1 MAGAYW
7 RLTHV
12 DGQAEVSDAPHRP
25 ASAELELYRAVMH
38 RRLAALRHTA
48 PALSIPSG
56 TGPDSLTPD
65 VDLESAPA
73 PEDVMIRE
81 AGTSPG
87 HILLVEDE
95 QALARAYS
103 RTLKL
108 HGLEPTWV
116 TDATSALGELRVR
129 NYDVVV
135 SDIMLPDHSGLDLLR
150 HVRNRDPDLPMVLV
164 TGMPNL
170 DSAIDAVALGAFRY
184 LVKPISNDR
193 LIGCIAQAQR
203 TRQVARLRE
212 EALTKNQ
219 LLSPGGDAELSRA
232 FERALE
238 PLWIAY
244 QPVIRWPERA
254 IYGYQALVRSDEPS
268 LALPSALLSAAERL
282 GRGQELGRAVRRSVA
297 KTARG
302 LPSGTRVLVNSGAS
316 DLLDPDLYSAAS
328 PLGAVAT
335 RVALDLAGNTALLQI
350 PELDR
355 RVAELKALGYR
366 IAISVR
372 GTRYL
377 DPSRFSALS
386 PDILKIDLT
395 RHESTSE
402 PATHRHGIEV
412 AAEWCADRGCDMIV
426 EGVER
431 EEERNRLLTFGCK
444 LFQDC
449 LFTNPGRKM
458 SRG

>member
-1 MAGAYW
+1 
-7 RLTHV
+7 
-12 DGQAEVSDAPHRP
+12 VSNAPHRP
-25 ASAELELYRAVMH
+25 DGTELELYRAVMH
-38 RRLAALRHTA
+38 RRLAGLRHTA
-48 PALSIPSG
+48 PALSVPTG

-65 VDLESAPA
+65 TDLDASEP
-73 PEDVMIRE
+73 PRDPLVWE
-81 AGTSPG
+81 AGTVPG
-87 HILLVEDE
+87 NILLVEDE

-116 TDATSALGELRVR
+116 SDATSALGELRLR
-129 NYDVVV
+129 NYDVIV

-150 HVRNRDPDLPMVLV
+150 HVRNCDPDLPMVLV

-212 EALTKNQ
+212 EALTKTHAF
-219 LLSPGGDAELSRA
+219 GAAGDAELSRA

-244 QPVIRWPERA
+244 QPIIRWPGRA

-282 GRGQELGRAVRRSVA
+282 GRSQELSRAVRRSVA

-302 LPSGTRVLVNSGAS
+302 LPSGTRVLVNSSAN
-316 DLLDPDLYSAAS
+316 DLLDPDLYSATT
-328 PLGAVAT
+328 PLGAVAG
-335 RVALDLAGNTALLQI
+335 RVTLDLPGSAAAMHLN
-350 PELDR
+350 ELGDR
-355 RVAELKALGYR
+355 VRQLKGLGYR
-366 IAISVR
+366 IAVSVSSSAIWDLS
-372 GTRYL
+372 RYEVL
-377 DPSRFSALS
+377 E
-386 PDILKIDLT
+386 PDIVKVDVS
-395 RHESTSE
+395 RSDGVNQ
-402 PATHRHGIEV
+402 PATQRQALEH
-412 AAEWCADRGCDMIV
+412 AAQWCDERSRDLVI

-431 EEERNRLLTFGCK
+431 DEERNRLHAIGCS

-449 LFTNPGRKM
+449 LFTHPGRKL
-458 SRG
+458 SRS

>member
-1 MAGAYW
+1 M
-7 RLTHV
+7 
-12 DGQAEVSDAPHRP
+12 SDAPHRP
-25 ASAELELYRAVMH
+25 VSTELELYRAVMH
-38 RRLAALRHTA
+38 RRLAGLRHTA
-48 PALSIPSG
+48 PGLSVPSG
-56 TGPDSLTPD
+56 GGPDSLTPD
-65 VDLESAPA
+65 VELSPPPDI
-73 PEDVMIRE
+73 MMRE
-81 AGTSPG
+81 PGAMPG

-95 QALARAYS
+95 QALARAYT

-108 HGLEPTWV
+108 HGLQATWV
-116 TDATSALGELRVR
+116 GDATSALGELRTHD
-129 NYDVVV
+129 YDVIV

-150 HVRNRDPDLPMVLV
+150 HVRNSDPDLPMVLV

-193 LIGCIAQAQR
+193 LIGCITQAQR

-212 EALTKNQ
+212 EALTKTHG
-219 LLSPGGDAELSRA
+219 LGPSGDAELSRA

-244 QPVIRWPERA
+244 QPVTYWPDRS

-282 GRGQELGRAVRRSVA
+282 GRGQELSRAVRRSVA

-302 LPSGTRVLVNSGAS
+302 LPSGTRVLVNSGAG

-328 PLGAVAT
+328 ALGTVAG
-335 RVALDLAGNTALLQI
+335 RVALDIVDNGALSHI
-350 PELDR
+350 PELES
-355 RVAELKALGYR
+355 RVRELKGLGYR
-366 IAISVR
+366 IAVSIHGSS
-372 GTRYL
+372 YI
-377 DPSRFSALS
+377 DFSRFDTLS
-386 PDILKIDLT
+386 PDIVKINAARQEGL
-395 RHESTSE
+395 SE
-402 PATHRHGIEV
+402 PATQRHGMER
-412 AAEWCADRGCDMIV
+412 AAEWCAEHGRDLIV

-431 EEERNRLLTFGCK
+431 DEERNRLLALGCK

-449 LFTNPGRKM
+449 LFTHPGRKL
-458 SRG
+458 SRA

>member
-1 MAGAYW
+1 
-7 RLTHV
+7 
-12 DGQAEVSDAPHRP
+12 
-25 ASAELELYRAVMH
+25 MH
-38 RRLAALRHTA
+38 RRLAGLRHAA
-48 PALSIPSG
+48 PGLSIPSG
-56 TGPDSLTPD
+56 FGPDSLTPD
-65 VDLESAPA
+65 VDVSNP
-73 PEDVMIRE
+73 PHDVMIRE
-81 AGTSPG
+81 AAVGPG

-95 QALARAYS
+95 HALARAYT

-108 HGLEPTWV
+108 HGLESTWV
-116 TDATSALGELRVR
+116 CDATSALGELKLH

-150 HVRNRDPDLPMVLV
+150 HVRNSDPDLPMVLV

-184 LVKPISNDR
+184 LVKPVSNDR

-212 EALTKNQ
+212 EALTKRHGF
-219 LLSPGGDAELSRA
+219 GGAGEAELARA

-244 QPVIRWPERA
+244 QPVIHWPDRS

-282 GRGQELGRAVRRSVA
+282 GRGQELSRAVRRSVA

-302 LPSGTRVLVNSGAS
+302 LPPGTRVLVNSGS
-316 DLLDPDLYSAAS
+316 GDLLDPDLYSSAS
-328 PLGAVAT
+328 PLGAVAG
-335 RVALDLAGNTALLQI
+335 RVALDIIDNGALSHI
-350 PELDR
+350 PELASR
-355 RVAELKALGYR
+355 MRQLKGLGYR
-366 IAISVR
+366 IAVSVSCS
-372 GTRYL
+372 TYL
-377 DPSRFSALS
+377 DFSRFDAIS
-386 PDILKIDLT
+386 PDIVKLEVSQQDEL
-395 RHESTSE
+395 SQ
-402 PATHRHGIEV
+402 PATQRHGIER
-412 AAEWCADRGCDMIV
+412 AAEWCNQNGRDLIV

-431 EEERNRLLTFGCK
+431 DEERNRLLAIGCT

-449 LFTNPGRKM
+449 LFTNPGRKL

>member
-1 MAGAYW
+1 
-7 RLTHV
+7 L
-12 DGQAEVSDAPHRP
+12 SNAPHRP
-25 ASAELELYRAVMH
+25 DGTELELYRAVMH
-38 RRLAALRHTA
+38 RRLAGLRHTA
-48 PALSIPSG
+48 PLLSIPSG

-65 VDLESAPA
+65 TDLVASEP
-73 PEDVMIRE
+73 PRDPLFWET
-81 AGTSPG
+81 GTVPG
-87 HILLVEDE
+87 NILLVEDE

-116 TDATSALGELRVR
+116 SDATSALGELRLR
-129 NYDVVV
+129 NYDVIV

-150 HVRNRDPDLPMVLV
+150 HVRNCDPDLPMVLV

-170 DSAIDAVALGAFRY
+170 DTAIDAVALGAFRY
-184 LVKPISNDR
+184 LVKPVSNDR

-212 EALTKNQ
+212 EALTKTHAFGA
-219 LLSPGGDAELSRA
+219 SGDGELSRA

-244 QPVIRWPERA
+244 QPIIRWPGRA

-282 GRGQELGRAVRRSVA
+282 GRGQELSRAVRRSVA

-302 LPSGTRVLVNSGAS
+302 LPSGTRVLINSSAS
-316 DLLDPDLYSAAS
+316 DLLDSDLYSES
-328 PLGAVAT
+328 TPLGTVAG
-335 RVALDLAGNTALLQI
+335 RVTLDLPGSAAALN
-350 PELDR
+350 
-355 RVAELKALGYR
+355 VAELGDRVRQLKGLGYR
-366 IAISVR
+366 IAVSASS
-372 GTRYL
+372 TACWDLSRYDTL
-377 DPSRFSALS
+377 DPDIVKVDVSRGDTANQPAMQRQALEHAAQWCEARGR
-386 PDILKIDLT
+386 DLV
-395 RHESTSE
+395 
-402 PATHRHGIEV
+402 I
-412 AAEWCADRGCDMIV
+412 

-431 EEERNRLLTFGCK
+431 DDERSRLHVLGCS

-449 LFTNPGRKM
+449 LFTHPGRKL
-458 SRG
+458 SRS

>member
-1 MAGAYW
+1 VRFGAWLTAGE
-7 RLTHV
+7 LTM
-12 DGQAEVSDAPHRP
+12 SDAPHRP

-38 RRLAALRHTA
+38 RRLAGLRHTA
-48 PALSIPSG
+48 PALSVPAG
-56 TGPDSLTPD
+56 VGPDSLTPD
-65 VDLESAPA
+65 VDLAGP
-73 PEDVMIRE
+73 PGDLMIAE
-81 AGTSPG
+81 PGTAPG

-95 QALARAYS
+95 QALARAYT

-108 HGLEPTWV
+108 HGLEATWV
-116 TDATSALGELRVR
+116 SDATSALGELRQR
-129 NYDVVV
+129 SYDVIV

-150 HVRNRDPDLPMVLV
+150 HVRNSDPDLPMVLV

-212 EALTKNQ
+212 EALNKTHAFGT
-219 LLSPGGDAELSRA
+219 PADAELSRA

-244 QPVIRWPERA
+244 QPVTYWPDRS

-282 GRGQELGRAVRRSVA
+282 GRGQELSRAVRRSVA

-302 LPSGTRVLVNSGAS
+302 LPSGTRVLVNSGVS
-316 DLLDPDLYSAAS
+316 DLLDADLYSASS
-328 PLGAVAT
+328 PLGAVAG
-335 RVALDLAGNTALLQI
+335 RVALDIVDNGALSHI
-350 PELDR
+350 PELESR
-355 RVAELKALGYR
+355 ARELRALGYK
-366 IAISVR
+366 ISLSVS
-372 GTRYL
+372 GSGYI
-377 DPSRFSALS
+377 DFSRLTPLA
-386 PDILKIDLT
+386 PDIIKIDAS
-395 RHESTSE
+395 RQEGMSV
-402 PATHRHGIEV
+402 PATQRHGLER
-412 AAEWCADRGCDMIV
+412 AAEWCTENKRDLIV

-431 EEERNRLLTFGCK
+431 DDERNRLLSIGCK

-449 LFTNPGRKM
+449 LFAHPARKL
-458 SRG
+458 SRA

>member
-1 MAGAYW
+1 M
-7 RLTHV
+7 
-12 DGQAEVSDAPHRP
+12 SDAPHRP

-38 RRLAALRHTA
+38 RRLAGLRHTA
-48 PALSIPSG
+48 PALSVPAG
-56 TGPDSLTPD
+56 GGPDSLTPD
-65 VDLESAPA
+65 VELTTPPADVMLAPA
-73 PEDVMIRE
+73 K
-81 AGTSPG
+81 APG

-95 QALARAYS
+95 QALARAYT

-108 HGLEPTWV
+108 HGLEATWV
-116 TDATSALGELRVR
+116 SDAASALGELRLR
-129 NYDVVV
+129 NYDVIV

-150 HVRNRDPDLPMVLV
+150 HVRNSDPDLPMVLV

-212 EALTKNQ
+212 EAMNKTH
-219 LLSPGGDAELSRA
+219 GFRAAADAELSRA

-244 QPVIRWPERA
+244 QPVTYWPDRS

-282 GRGQELGRAVRRSVA
+282 GRGQELSRAVRRSVA

-302 LPSGTRVLVNSGAS
+302 LPAGTRVLVNSGAS
-316 DLLDPDLYSAAS
+316 DLLDPDLYSSAS
-328 PLGAVAT
+328 PLGAVAA
-335 RVALDLAGNTALLQI
+335 RVALDVMDNGALSHI
-350 PELDR
+350 PELESR
-355 RVAELKALGYR
+355 TRELRALGYK
-366 IAISVR
+366 ISVSVSDS
-372 GTRYL
+372 TDL
-377 DPSRFSALS
+377 DFARFAALA
-386 PDILKIDLT
+386 PDIIKIDAT
-395 RHESTSE
+395 RQEGLSV
-402 PATHRHGIEV
+402 PATQRQGLER
-412 AAEWCADRGCDMIV
+412 AAEWCTENGRDLIV

-431 EEERNRLLTFGCK
+431 DEERSRLLAVGCK

-449 LFTNPGRKM
+449 LFTQPGRKLT
-458 SRG
+458 RA

>member
-1 MAGAYW
+1 
-7 RLTHV
+7 
-12 DGQAEVSDAPHRP
+12 VSDAPHRP
-25 ASAELELYRAVMH
+25 ASTELELYRAVMH
-38 RRLAALRHTA
+38 RRLAGLRHTA

-56 TGPDSLTPD
+56 SGPDSLTPD
-65 VDLESAPA
+65 VELSSPSH
-73 PEDVMIRE
+73 DVMIRE
-81 AGTSPG
+81 GKASSG

-95 QALARAYS
+95 QALARAYT

-108 HGLEPTWV
+108 HGLEATWV
-116 TDATSALGELRVR
+116 SDATSALGELRQR

-150 HVRNRDPDLPMVLV
+150 HVRNSDPDLPMVLV

-212 EALTKNQ
+212 EALTKNHGFGP
-219 LLSPGGDAELSRA
+219 SGDADLSRA

-244 QPVIRWPERA
+244 QPVIHWPDRA

-268 LALPSALLSAAERL
+268 LALPAALLSAAERL
-282 GRGQELGRAVRRSVA
+282 GRSQELSRAVRRSVA

-302 LPSGTRVLVNSGAS
+302 LPAGTRVLVNSCPG
-316 DLLDPDLYSAAS
+316 DLLDPDLYASGS
-328 PLGAVAT
+328 PLRAVAG
-335 RVALDLAGNTALLQI
+335 RVALDILDNGALAHI
-350 PELDR
+350 PELDSR
-355 RVAELKALGYR
+355 ARELKALGYR
-366 IAISVR
+366 IAVSVS
-372 GTRYL
+372 GSSYL
-377 DPSRFSALS
+377 DFSRFDALA
-386 PDILKIDLT
+386 PDIVKVDVS
-395 RHESTSE
+395 RHDGLSQ
-402 PATHRHGIEV
+402 PATQRHGLER
-412 AAEWCADRGCDMIV
+412 AAEWCSENGRDLIV

-431 EEERNRLLTFGCK
+431 DEERNRLLSVGCT

-449 LFTNPGRKM
+449 LFTSPARKFN
-458 SRG
+458 RA

>member
-1 MAGAYW
+1 
-7 RLTHV
+7 
-12 DGQAEVSDAPHRP
+12 
-25 ASAELELYRAVMH
+25 MH
-38 RRLAALRHTA
+38 RRLAGLRHTA
-48 PALSIPSG
+48 PALSIPTG

-65 VDLESAPA
+65 TDIASEPPRDPLLW
-73 PEDVMIRE
+73 E
-81 AGTSPG
+81 AGTVPG
-87 HILLVEDE
+87 NILLVEDE

-116 TDATSALGELRVR
+116 SDATSALGELRAR

-150 HVRNRDPDLPMVLV
+150 HVRNCDPDLPMVLV

-212 EALTKNQ
+212 EALTKTHNFG
-219 LLSPGGDAELSRA
+219 STGDAELSRA

-244 QPVIRWPERA
+244 QPIIRWPGRS

-282 GRGQELGRAVRRSVA
+282 GRGQELSRAVRRSVA

-302 LPSGTRVLVNSGAS
+302 LPLGTRVLINSGAS
-316 DLLDPDLYSAAS
+316 DLTDSDLYSPS
-328 PLGAVAT
+328 TPLGAVAA
-335 RVALDLAGNTALLQI
+335 RVTLDLPGNAAVLQV
-350 PELDR
+350 PELEE
-355 RVAELKALGYR
+355 RVRQLKGLGYR
-366 IAISVR
+366 IAVSVNAS
-372 GTRYL
+372 GYIDFSRYEPL
-377 DPSRFSALS
+377 A
-386 PDILKIDLT
+386 PDILKLDVSRGDGLNQ
-395 RHESTSE
+395 
-402 PATHRHGIEV
+402 PATQRQSLEH
-412 AAEWCADRGCDMIV
+412 AAQWCESQGRDLVV

-431 EEERNRLLTFGCK
+431 DEERNRLHALGCS

-449 LFTNPGRKM
+449 LFTHPGRKL
-458 SRG
+458 SRS

>member
-1 MAGAYW
+1 M
-7 RLTHV
+7 
-12 DGQAEVSDAPHRP
+12 SDAPHRT

-38 RRLAALRHTA
+38 RRLAGLRHTA
-48 PALSIPSG
+48 PALSVPSG
-56 TGPDSLTPD
+56 VGPDSLTPEVELSGPGD
-65 VDLESAPA
+65 MTIAEPGA
-73 PEDVMIRE
+73 M
-81 AGTSPG
+81 PG

-95 QALARAYS
+95 QALARAYT

-108 HGLEPTWV
+108 HGLEATWV
-116 TDATSALGELRVR
+116 SDATSALGELRAR
-129 NYDVVV
+129 NYDVIV

-150 HVRNRDPDLPMVLV
+150 HVRNADPDLPMVLV

-212 EALTKNQ
+212 EALQKTHAF
-219 LLSPGGDAELSRA
+219 GGAGDAELARA

-244 QPVIRWPERA
+244 QPVTHWPDRS

-282 GRGQELGRAVRRSVA
+282 GRVQELSRAVRRSVA

-302 LPSGTRVLVNSGAS
+302 LPAGARVLVNSGAS
-316 DLLDPDLYSAAS
+316 DLLDSELYSASS
-328 PLGAVAT
+328 PLGAVAG
-335 RVALDLAGNTALLQI
+335 RVALDIVDNGAIAHI
-350 PELDR
+350 PELER
-355 RVAELKALGYR
+355 RTRELRALGYK
-366 IAISVR
+366 ISVSVS
-372 GTRYL
+372 GSSFV
-377 DPSRFSALS
+377 DFSRFAPLA
-386 PDILKIDLT
+386 PDIIKVDAARQEGL
-395 RHESTSE
+395 SV
-402 PATHRHGIEV
+402 PAMQRHGLER
-412 AAEWCADRGCDMIV
+412 AAEWCNDNGRDLIV

-431 EEERNRLLTFGCK
+431 DDERNRLLAIGCK

-449 LFTNPGRKM
+449 LFTHPGRKM
-458 SRG
+458 SRA

>member
-1 MAGAYW
+1 MGETA
-7 RLTHV
+7 
-12 DGQAEVSDAPHRP
+12 VSDAPHRP
-25 ASAELELYRAVMH
+25 PSAELELYRAVMH
-38 RRLAALRHTA
+38 RRFAGLRHAA

-56 TGPDSLTPD
+56 FGPDSLTPD
-65 VDLESAPA
+65 IEIAPA
-73 PEDVMIRE
+73 REDVMNHHAD
-81 AGTSPG
+81 AGPG

-95 QALARAYS
+95 QALARAYA

-108 HGLEPTWV
+108 HGLEATWV
-116 TDATSALGELRVR
+116 GDATSALGELRLR

-212 EALTKNQ
+212 EALTKTQ
-219 LLSPGGDAELSRA
+219 AHYTGSDAELSRA

-244 QPVIRWPERA
+244 QPVIYWPERA

-268 LALPSALLSAAERL
+268 LALPAALLSAAERL
-282 GRGQELGRAVRRSVA
+282 GRGQELSRAVRRSVA
-297 KTARG
+297 KTARA
-302 LPSGTRVLVNSGAS
+302 LPTGTRVLVNTPAD
-316 DLLDPDLYSAAS
+316 DLLDPDLYSSAS
-328 PLGAVAT
+328 ALGAVAT
-335 RVALDLAGNTALLQI
+335 RVALDIADNPALFAI
-350 PELDR
+350 PEIER
-355 RVAELKALGYR
+355 RVHELKALGYR
-366 IAISVR
+366 IAINTSN
-372 GTRYL
+372 TARYE
-377 DPSRFSALS
+377 PSRYDLLA
-386 PDILKIDLT
+386 PDILKLDMARQDGYPQGSAARRALE
-395 RHESTSE
+395 R
-402 PATHRHGIEV
+402 
-412 AAEWCADRGCDMIV
+412 AAEWCDQNGRDLVV

-431 EEERNRLLTFGCK
+431 EDERNRLLGLGCK

-449 LFTNPGRKM
+449 LFTNPARKV
-458 SRG
+458 SRA

>member
-1 MAGAYW
+1 M
-7 RLTHV
+7 
-12 DGQAEVSDAPHRP
+12 SNAPHRP
-25 ASAELELYRAVMH
+25 DGTELELYRAVMH
-38 RRLAALRHTA
+38 RRLAGLRHAA
-48 PALSIPSG
+48 PGLSIPSG

-65 VDLESAPA
+65 V
-73 PEDVMIRE
+73 PELTHIERSEPPRDRMLWD
-81 AGTSPG
+81 AGAMPG
-87 HILLVEDE
+87 NILLVEDE

-108 HGLEPTWV
+108 HGLEATWV
-116 TDATSALGELRVR
+116 SDATSALSELRQN
-129 NYDVVV
+129 NYDVIV

-150 HVRNRDPDLPMVLV
+150 HVRNSDPDLPMVLV

-184 LVKPISNDR
+184 LVKPVSNDR

-212 EALTKNQ
+212 EALTKTHT
-219 LLSPGGDAELSRA
+219 LGATSDGELARA

-244 QPVIRWPERA
+244 QPIIHWPGRT

-282 GRGQELGRAVRRSVA
+282 GRSQELSRAVRRSVA

-302 LPSGTRVLVNSGAS
+302 LPTGTRVLVNSSSS
-316 DLLDPDLYSAAS
+316 DLLDSDLYSAS
-328 PLGAVAT
+328 TPLGAVAA
-335 RVALDLAGNTALLQI
+335 RVTLDLPGNAAPIQV
-350 PELDR
+350 PELNDR
-355 RVAELKALGYR
+355 VRQLKALGYR
-366 IAISVR
+366 IAVSVSAN
-372 GTRYL
+372 GYL
-377 DPSRFSALS
+377 DFSRYDALE
-386 PDILKIDLT
+386 PDIVKVDVTRNEGLSQPAVQRQTLEHAAQWCQEHDRDLV
-395 RHESTSE
+395 
-402 PATHRHGIEV
+402 I
-412 AAEWCADRGCDMIV
+412 

-431 EEERNRLLTFGCK
+431 DEERNRLHGLGCK

-449 LFTNPGRKM
+449 LFTHPGRKM
-458 SRG
+458 SRS

>member
-1 MAGAYW
+1 M
-7 RLTHV
+7 
-12 DGQAEVSDAPHRP
+12 SDAPR
-25 ASAELELYRAVMH
+25 SGSTELELYRAVMH
-38 RRLAALRHTA
+38 RRLVGLKHTA
-48 PALSIPSG
+48 PTLSIPSG
-56 TGPDSLTPD
+56 SGPDSLTPD
-65 VDLESAPA
+65 VEVGTAPPQMMARESANGA
-73 PEDVMIRE
+73 
-81 AGTSPG
+81 G

-95 QALARAYS
+95 QALARAYT

-108 HGLEPTWV
+108 HGLHPTCV
-116 TDATSALGELRVR
+116 GDATSALGELRLR
-129 NYDVVV
+129 NYDVIV

-150 HVRNRDPDLPMVLV
+150 HVRNSDPDLPMVLV

-203 TRQVARLRE
+203 TRQMARLRE
-212 EALTKNQ
+212 EALVKTHNF
-219 LLSPGGDAELSRA
+219 GGTGDAELSRA

-244 QPVIRWPERA
+244 QPVTHWPDRS

-282 GRGQELGRAVRRSVA
+282 GRGQELSRAVRRSVA

-302 LPSGTRVLVNSGAS
+302 LPSGTRVLVNSNAS

-328 PLGAVAT
+328 PLGGVAG
-335 RVALDLAGNTALLQI
+335 RVALDILDNGALAHL
-350 PELDR
+350 PELKN
-355 RVAELKALGYR
+355 RVRELKALGYR
-366 IAISVR
+366 IAIS
-372 GTRYL
+372 TSISSYL
-377 DPSRFSALS
+377 DFSRFDALL
-386 PDILKIDLT
+386 PDILKVNVS
-395 RHESTSE
+395 RHEGFSE
-402 PATHRHGIEV
+402 PATQRHGLER
-412 AAEWCADRGCDMIV
+412 AAEWCVLNQCDLIV

-431 EEERNRLLTFGCK
+431 DEERHRLLAIGCT

-449 LFTNPGRKM
+449 LFTNPSRKH
-458 SRG
+458 SRA

>member
-1 MAGAYW
+1 MPVLRGPH
-7 RLTHV
+7 LTAS
-12 DGQAEVSDAPHRP
+12 DLTVSDAPHRP
-25 ASAELELYRAVMH
+25 PSAELELYRAVMH
-38 RRLAALRHTA
+38 RRLAALRHA
-48 PALSIPSG
+48 PPALSIPSG
-56 TGPDSLTPD
+56 SGPDSLTPD
-65 VDLESAPA
+65 IEIAPP
-73 PEDVMIRE
+73 PEDVMVRN
-81 AGTSPG
+81 AGTVPG

-95 QALARAYS
+95 QALARAYT

-108 HGLEPTWV
+108 HGLEATWV
-116 TDATSALGELRVR
+116 SDATSALGELRLR
-129 NYDVVV
+129 NYDVIV

-212 EALTKNQ
+212 EALTKTQ
-219 LLSPGGDAELSRA
+219 AQYPGGDAELSRA

-244 QPVIRWPERA
+244 QPVIYWPERA

-268 LALPSALLSAAERL
+268 LALPAALLSAAERL
-282 GRGQELGRAVRRSVA
+282 GRGRELSRAVRRSVA
-297 KTARG
+297 KTARA
-302 LPSGTRVLVNSGAS
+302 LPAGTRVLVNSTAN
-316 DLLDPDLYSAAS
+316 DLLDPDLYSSAS
-328 PLGAVAT
+328 PLGTVAT
-335 RVALDLAGNTALLQI
+335 RVALDIADSPSLFAV
-350 PELDR
+350 PEIER
-355 RVAELKALGYR
+355 RVHELKALGYR
-366 IAISVR
+366 IAVSTASAGQANV
-372 GTRYL
+372 
-377 DPSRFSALS
+377 SRFDLLA
-386 PDILKIDLT
+386 PDILKIDMAGQDAAA
-395 RHESTSE
+395 
-402 PATHRHGIEV
+402 PGMAARHGLDR
-412 AAEWCADRGCDMIV
+412 AAQWCEQNGRDLIV

-431 EEERNRLLTFGCK
+431 DEERNRLLGFGCK
-444 LFQDC
+444 LFHDC

>member
-1 MAGAYW
+1 M
-7 RLTHV
+7 
-12 DGQAEVSDAPHRP
+12 SDAPHRP

-38 RRLAALRHTA
+38 RRLAGLRHTA
-48 PALSIPSG
+48 PLLSVPSG
-56 TGPDSLTPD
+56 VGPDSLTPD
-65 VDLESAPA
+65 VELTAPPA
-73 PEDVMIRE
+73 DVMI
-81 AGTSPG
+81 AGPGTTPG

-95 QALARAYS
+95 QALARAYT

-108 HGLEPTWV
+108 HGIEATWV
-116 TDATSALGELRVR
+116 SDATSALGELRMR
-129 NYDVVV
+129 NYDVIV
-135 SDIMLPDHSGLDLLR
+135 SDIMLPDHSGLELLR
-150 HVRNRDPDLPMVLV
+150 HVRNSDPDLPMVLV

-212 EALTKNQ
+212 EALNKTHTF
-219 LLSPGGDAELSRA
+219 GGAGDAELARA

-244 QPVIRWPERA
+244 QPVTYWPDRS

-282 GRGQELGRAVRRSVA
+282 GRSQELSRAVRRSVA

-302 LPSGTRVLVNSGAS
+302 LPAGTRVLVNSGAS
-316 DLLDPDLYSAAS
+316 DLLDPDLYAASS
-328 PLGAVAT
+328 PLGAVAA
-335 RVALDLAGNTALLQI
+335 RVALDIVDNGALLHI
-350 PELDR
+350 PELESR
-355 RVAELKALGYR
+355 MRELRGLGYK
-366 IAISVR
+366 ISVSVS
-372 GTRYL
+372 GSSYV
-377 DPSRFSALS
+377 DFARFAPLA
-386 PDILKIDLT
+386 PDIIKIDAT
-395 RHESTSE
+395 RQEGLSV
-402 PATHRHGIEV
+402 PAIQRHGLER
-412 AAEWCADRGCDMIV
+412 AAEWCAANERDLIV

-431 EEERNRLLTFGCK
+431 DDERNRLIAIGCK

-449 LFTNPGRKM
+449 LFTHPGRKL
-458 SRG
+458 SRA

>member
-1 MAGAYW
+1 M
-7 RLTHV
+7 
-12 DGQAEVSDAPHRP
+12 SNAPHRP
-25 ASAELELYRAVMH
+25 DGTELELYRAVMH
-38 RRLAALRHTA
+38 RRLAGLRHAA
-48 PALSIPSG
+48 PGLSIPTTG
-56 TGPDSLTPD
+56 MGPDSLTPD
-65 VDLESAPA
+65 TDLGSEP
-73 PEDVMIRE
+73 PRDPLLWEG
-81 AGTSPG
+81 GTVPG
-87 HILLVEDE
+87 NILLVEDE
-95 QALARAYS
+95 QALARAYT

-116 TDATSALGELRVR
+116 GDATSALGELRVR

-150 HVRNRDPDLPMVLV
+150 HVRNCDPDLPMVLV

-184 LVKPISNDR
+184 LVKPVSNDR

-212 EALTKNQ
+212 EALTK
-219 LLSPGGDAELSRA
+219 SHAFGTTGDAELSRA

-244 QPVIRWPERA
+244 QPIIRWPGRS

-282 GRGQELGRAVRRSVA
+282 GRSQELSRAVRRSVA

-302 LPSGTRVLVNSGAS
+302 LPSGTRVLVNSSAS
-316 DLLDPDLYSAAS
+316 DLLDSDLYSAS
-328 PLGAVAT
+328 TPLGAVAA
-335 RVALDLAGNTALLQI
+335 RVTLDFPGAAANFPGTDLG
-350 PELDR
+350 DR
-355 RVAELKALGYR
+355 IRQLKGLGYR
-366 IAISVR
+366 IALSVTAS
-372 GTRYL
+372 GYMDLSRYEVIE
-377 DPSRFSALS
+377 
-386 PDILKIDLT
+386 PDILKLDVARSEGFGQSATQRHALELAAQWCEARDRDLV
-395 RHESTSE
+395 
-402 PATHRHGIEV
+402 I
-412 AAEWCADRGCDMIV
+412 

-431 EEERNRLLTFGCK
+431 DEERNRLHTLGCS

-449 LFTNPGRKM
+449 LFTHPGRKL
-458 SRG
+458 SRS

>member
-1 MAGAYW
+1 
-7 RLTHV
+7 
-12 DGQAEVSDAPHRP
+12 
-25 ASAELELYRAVMH
+25 MH
-38 RRLAALRHTA
+38 RRFAGLRHAA
-48 PALSIPSG
+48 PALSIP
-56 TGPDSLTPD
+56 TADGPDSLTPD
-65 VDLESAPA
+65 VVAESSEPPKDLLLKDPLVWEP
-73 PEDVMIRE
+73 
-81 AGTSPG
+81 GTVPG
-87 HILLVEDE
+87 NILLVEDE

-108 HGLEPTWV
+108 HGLQPTWV
-116 TDATSALGELRVR
+116 SDATSALGELRLR

-150 HVRNRDPDLPMVLV
+150 HIRNSDPDLPMVLV

-212 EALTKNQ
+212 EALSKSNAF
-219 LLSPGGDAELSRA
+219 GGIGDAELARA

-244 QPVIRWPERA
+244 QPIIRWPDRS

-268 LALPSALLSAAERL
+268 LALPAALLSAAERL
-282 GRGQELGRAVRRSVA
+282 GRGQELSRAVRRSVA

-302 LPSGTRVLVNSGAS
+302 LPIGKRILVNSS
-316 DLLDPDLYSAAS
+316 PNDLLDPELYSS
-328 PLGAVAT
+328 TTPLGAVAG
-335 RVALDLAGNTALLQI
+335 RVTLDLPGRLLPAQI
-350 PELDR
+350 PDIRDR
-355 RVAELKALGYR
+355 IQQLKGLGYQ
-366 IAISVR
+366 IAVSVS
-372 GTRYL
+372 GVTYL
-377 DPSRFSALS
+377 DFSRFDAVDPEL
-386 PDILKIDLT
+386 LKVDLAA
-395 RHESTSE
+395 HDGLNEQ
-402 PATHRHGIEV
+402 ATQRIGLEHTV
-412 AAEWCADRGCDMIV
+412 EWCRQQHRDLIV

-431 EEERNRLLTFGCK
+431 DEERSRLAELGCA

-449 LFTNPGRKM
+449 LFTNPARKHTR
-458 SRG
+458 S

>member
-1 MAGAYW
+1 M
-7 RLTHV
+7 
-12 DGQAEVSDAPHRP
+12 SDAPHRP

-38 RRLAALRHTA
+38 RRLAGLRHTA

-56 TGPDSLTPD
+56 NGPDSLTPD
-65 VDLESAPA
+65 VELAAP
-73 PEDVMIRE
+73 PTDVLVAE
-81 AGTSPG
+81 HTATPG

-95 QALARAYS
+95 QALARAYT

-108 HGLEPTWV
+108 HGLEATWV
-116 TDATSALGELRVR
+116 SDATSALGELRTR
-129 NYDVVV
+129 NFDVIV
-135 SDIMLPDHSGLDLLR
+135 SDIMLPDHSGLELLR
-150 HVRNRDPDLPMVLV
+150 HVRNSDPDLPMVLV

-212 EALTKNQ
+212 EALNKTHTF
-219 LLSPGGDAELSRA
+219 GAAGDAELSRA

-244 QPVIRWPERA
+244 QPVTYWPDRS

-282 GRGQELGRAVRRSVA
+282 GRSQELSRAVRRSVA

-302 LPSGTRVLVNSGAS
+302 LPAGTRVLVNSNAS
-316 DLLDPDLYSAAS
+316 DLLDPDLYSASS
-328 PLGAVAT
+328 PLGAVAA
-335 RVALDLAGNTALLQI
+335 RVALDIVDNGALSHI
-350 PELDR
+350 PELESRTRDLR
-355 RVAELKALGYR
+355 ALGYK
-366 IAISVR
+366 ISVSVN
-372 GTRYL
+372 GSSYV
-377 DPSRFSALS
+377 DFSRFASLA
-386 PDILKIDLT
+386 PDILKIDTT
-395 RHESTSE
+395 RQDGLSV
-402 PATHRHGIEV
+402 PATQRHGLER
-412 AAEWCADRGCDMIV
+412 AAEWCTEHGRDLIV

-431 EEERNRLLTFGCK
+431 DEERNRLLAVGCK

-449 LFTNPGRKM
+449 LFTHPARKM

>member
-1 MAGAYW
+1 
-7 RLTHV
+7 
-12 DGQAEVSDAPHRP
+12 VSNAPHRP
-25 ASAELELYRAVMH
+25 DGTELELYRAVMH
-38 RRLAALRHTA
+38 RRLAGLRHA
-48 PALSIPSG
+48 PPALSVPTG

-65 VDLESAPA
+65 TPEFDLSEP
-73 PEDVMIRE
+73 PRDPLLWET
-81 AGTSPG
+81 GTVPG
-87 HILLVEDE
+87 NILLVEDE

-116 TDATSALGELRVR
+116 SDATSALSELRQR
-129 NYDVVV
+129 NYDVIV

-150 HVRNRDPDLPMVLV
+150 HVRNCDPDLPMVLV

-184 LVKPISNDR
+184 LVKPVSNDR

-212 EALTKNQ
+212 EALTKHH
-219 LLSPGGDAELSRA
+219 SFGSTGDADLARA

-244 QPVIRWPERA
+244 QPIIRWPGRA

-282 GRGQELGRAVRRSVA
+282 GRSQELSRAVRRSVA

-302 LPSGTRVLVNSGAS
+302 LPSGTRVLINSNPS
-316 DLLDPDLYSAAS
+316 DLLDSDLYSASA
-328 PLGAVAT
+328 PLGAVAA
-335 RVALDLAGNTALLQI
+335 RVTLDLPGSAAALTNV
-350 PELDR
+350 ELGDR
-355 RVAELKALGYR
+355 VRQLKGLGYR
-366 IAISVR
+366 IAVSINSAACWDLS
-372 GTRYL
+372 RYDVL
-377 DPSRFSALS
+377 E
-386 PDILKIDLT
+386 PDIVKVDVS
-395 RHESTSE
+395 RGDSAYQ
-402 PATHRHGIEV
+402 PATQRQALEH
-412 AAEWCADRGCDMIV
+412 AAQWCQSRGHDLVI

-431 EEERNRLLTFGCK
+431 DEERNRLHALGCS

-449 LFTNPGRKM
+449 LFTHPGRKLT
-458 SRG
+458 RF

>member
-1 MAGAYW
+1 M
-7 RLTHV
+7 
-12 DGQAEVSDAPHRP
+12 SDAPHRP

-38 RRLAALRHTA
+38 RRLAGLRHTA
-48 PALSIPSG
+48 PALSVPSG
-56 TGPDSLTPD
+56 VGPDSLTPD
-65 VDLESAPA
+65 VELAAPPGDMLLA
-73 PEDVMIRE
+73 EP
-81 AGTSPG
+81 GTTPG

-95 QALARAYS
+95 QALARAYT

-108 HGLEPTWV
+108 HGLEATWV
-116 TDATSALGELRVR
+116 SDATSALGELRAR
-129 NYDVVV
+129 NYDVIV

-150 HVRNRDPDLPMVLV
+150 HVRNSDPDLPMVLV

-212 EALTKNQ
+212 EALQKTHT
-219 LLSPGGDAELSRA
+219 LGGNADAELARA

-244 QPVIRWPERA
+244 QPVTYWPDRS

-282 GRGQELGRAVRRSVA
+282 GRVQELSRAVRRSVA

-302 LPSGTRVLVNSGAS
+302 LPAGARVLVNSGAG
-316 DLLDPDLYSAAS
+316 DLLDPDLYSSAS
-328 PLGAVAT
+328 PLGAVAG
-335 RVALDLAGNTALLQI
+335 RVALDIVDNGALSHI
-350 PELDR
+350 PELESR
-355 RVAELKALGYR
+355 TRELRAIGYK
-366 IAISVR
+366 ISVSIS
-372 GTRYL
+372 GASYV
-377 DPSRFSALS
+377 DFSRFSALA
-386 PDILKIDLT
+386 PDIIKIDAT
-395 RHESTSE
+395 RQEGTSVL
-402 PATHRHGIEV
+402 ATQRHGLER
-412 AAEWCADRGCDMIV
+412 AAEWCAENARDLIV

-431 EEERNRLLTFGCK
+431 DEERNRLMTVGCK

-449 LFTNPGRKM
+449 LFTHPGRKL
-458 SRG
+458 SRA

>member
-1 MAGAYW
+1 M
-7 RLTHV
+7 
-12 DGQAEVSDAPHRP
+12 SDAPHRP

-38 RRLAALRHTA
+38 RRLAGLRHTA
-48 PALSIPSG
+48 PALSVPSG
-56 TGPDSLTPD
+56 AGPDSLTPE
-65 VDLESAPA
+65 VEIAAPA
-73 PEDVMIRE
+73 ADIMIAE
-81 AGTSPG
+81 PGNTPG

-95 QALARAYS
+95 QALARAYT

-108 HGLEPTWV
+108 HGLTATWV
-116 TDATSALGELRVR
+116 SDATSALGELRLR
-129 NYDVVV
+129 NYDVIV

-150 HVRNRDPDLPMVLV
+150 HVRNSDPDLPMVLV

-170 DSAIDAVALGAFRY
+170 DTAIDAVALGAFRY

-212 EALTKNQ
+212 EALNKTHAFGA
-219 LLSPGGDAELSRA
+219 SDAELARA

-244 QPVIRWPERA
+244 QPVTHWPERS

-282 GRGQELGRAVRRSVA
+282 GRGQELSRAVRRSVA

-302 LPSGTRVLVNSGAS
+302 LPAGARVLVNSSAS
-316 DLLDPDLYSAAS
+316 DLLDADLYSSTSA
-328 PLGAVAT
+328 LGAVAG
-335 RVALDLAGNTALLQI
+335 RVALDIVDNGALSHI
-350 PELDR
+350 PELESR
-355 RVAELKALGYR
+355 TRELRALGYK
-366 IAISVR
+366 ISVSVS
-372 GTRYL
+372 GSSYV
-377 DPSRFSALS
+377 DFSRFAALA
-386 PDILKIDLT
+386 PDIIRVDAT
-395 RHESTSE
+395 RQEGLSV
-402 PATHRHGIEV
+402 PATQRHGLER
-412 AAEWCADRGCDMIV
+412 AAEWCAENRRDLIV

-431 EEERNRLLTFGCK
+431 DEERNRLLGIGCK

-449 LFTNPGRKM
+449 LFTQPGRKL
-458 SRG
+458 SRA

>member
-1 MAGAYW
+1 M
-7 RLTHV
+7 
-12 DGQAEVSDAPHRP
+12 SDAPHRP

-38 RRLAALRHTA
+38 RRLAGLRHTA
-48 PALSIPSG
+48 PTLSIPSG

-65 VDLESAPA
+65 VELAAPG
-73 PEDVMIRE
+73 DIMI
-81 AGTSPG
+81 ADHVATPG

-95 QALARAYS
+95 QALARAYT

-108 HGLEPTWV
+108 HGLEATWV
-116 TDATSALGELRVR
+116 SDATSALGELRMH
-129 NYDVVV
+129 NYDVIV
-135 SDIMLPDHSGLDLLR
+135 SDIMLPDHSGLELLR
-150 HVRNRDPDLPMVLV
+150 HVRNSDPDLPMVLV

-184 LVKPISNDR
+184 LVKPVSNDR

-212 EALTKNQ
+212 EALNKTHTFG
-219 LLSPGGDAELSRA
+219 GGDAELSRA

-244 QPVIRWPERA
+244 QPVTYWPDRS

-282 GRGQELGRAVRRSVA
+282 GRSQELSRAVRRSVA

-302 LPSGTRVLVNSGAS
+302 LPAGTRVLVNSSAS
-316 DLLDPDLYSAAS
+316 DLLDPDLYSSAS
-328 PLGAVAT
+328 PLGAVAG
-335 RVALDLAGNTALLQI
+335 RVALDIVDNGALSHI
-350 PELDR
+350 PELESRTRDLR
-355 RVAELKALGYR
+355 GLGYK
-366 IAISVR
+366 ISISVS
-372 GTRYL
+372 GSSFV
-377 DPSRFSALS
+377 DFSRFAPLA
-386 PDILKIDLT
+386 PDIIKVDTT
-395 RHESTSE
+395 RQDGLSV
-402 PATHRHGIEV
+402 PATQRHGLER
-412 AAEWCADRGCDMIV
+412 AAEWCSENNRDLIV

-431 EEERNRLLTFGCK
+431 DEERNRLQAVGCK

-449 LFTNPGRKM
+449 LFTHPGRKM

>member
-1 MAGAYW
+1 M
-7 RLTHV
+7 
-12 DGQAEVSDAPHRP
+12 SNAPHRP
-25 ASAELELYRAVMH
+25 DGTELELYRAVMH
-38 RRLAALRHTA
+38 RRLAGLRYAA
-48 PALSIPSG
+48 PTLSIPTG

-65 VDLESAPA
+65 SDLELSEQPCDALLW
-73 PEDVMIRE
+73 D
-81 AGTSPG
+81 AGTVPG
-87 HILLVEDE
+87 NILLVEDE

-116 TDATSALGELRVR
+116 GDATSALSELRQR
-129 NYDVVV
+129 NYDVIV

-150 HVRNRDPDLPMVLV
+150 HVRNSDPDLPMVLV

-184 LVKPISNDR
+184 LVKPVSNDR

-212 EALTKNQ
+212 EALNKSHAFGST
-219 LLSPGGDAELSRA
+219 GEAELSRA

-244 QPVIRWPERA
+244 QPIIRWPGRA
-254 IYGYQALVRSDEPS
+254 IYAYQALVRSDEPS

-282 GRGQELGRAVRRSVA
+282 GRSQELSRAVRRSVA

-302 LPSGTRVLVNSGAS
+302 LPSGTRVLVNSSAH
-316 DLLDPDLYSAAS
+316 DLLDSDLYSAS
-328 PLGAVAT
+328 TPLGAVAT
-335 RVALDLAGNTALLQI
+335 RVTLDLPGSAAALTS
-350 PELDR
+350 
-355 RVAELKALGYR
+355 AELGDRVRQLKGLGYR
-366 IAISVR
+366 IAVGINS
-372 GTRYL
+372 GACW
-377 DPSRFSALS
+377 DMSRFEVLE
-386 PDILKIDLT
+386 PDIVKVDVS
-395 RHESTSE
+395 RGDSDHQ
-402 PATHRHGIEV
+402 PATQRQALEH
-412 AAEWCADRGCDMIV
+412 AAHWCEARGRELVI

-431 EEERNRLLTFGCK
+431 DDERNRLHSLGCS

-449 LFTNPGRKM
+449 LFTHPGRKL
-458 SRG
+458 SRS

>member
-1 MAGAYW
+1 
-7 RLTHV
+7 
-12 DGQAEVSDAPHRP
+12 
-25 ASAELELYRAVMH
+25 MH
-38 RRLAALRHTA
+38 RRLAGLRHTA
-48 PALSIPSG
+48 PALSVPSG
-56 TGPDSLTPD
+56 VGPDSLTPD
-65 VDLESAPA
+65 VELAP
-73 PEDVMIRE
+73 PGDVQIAE
-81 AGTSPG
+81 PG
-87 HILLVEDE
+87 ATPGYILLVEDE
-95 QALARAYS
+95 QALARAYT

-108 HGLEPTWV
+108 HGLEATWV
-116 TDATSALGELRVR
+116 SDATSALGELRQR
-129 NYDVVV
+129 NYDVIV

-150 HVRNRDPDLPMVLV
+150 HVRNSDPDLPMVLV

-212 EALTKNQ
+212 EALQKTHT
-219 LLSPGGDAELSRA
+219 LGGGSDVELARA

-244 QPVIRWPERA
+244 QPVTYWPDRS

-282 GRGQELGRAVRRSVA
+282 GRVQELSRAVRRSVA

-302 LPSGTRVLVNSGAS
+302 LPAGARVLVNSGAG

-328 PLGAVAT
+328 PLGTVAP
-335 RVALDLAGNTALLQI
+335 RVALDIVDTGTLSSI
-350 PELDR
+350 PELESR
-355 RVAELKALGYR
+355 TRELRAIGYK
-366 IAISVR
+366 ISVSVS
-372 GTRYL
+372 GSSYV
-377 DPSRFSALS
+377 DFSRFAALA
-386 PDILKIDLT
+386 PDIIKIDAT
-395 RHESTSE
+395 RQEGLSV
-402 PATHRHGIEV
+402 PAMQRHGLER
-412 AAEWCADRGCDMIV
+412 AAEWCSMNDRDLIV

-431 EEERNRLLTFGCK
+431 DEERNRLLTIGCK

-449 LFTNPGRKM
+449 LFTHPGRKL
-458 SRG
+458 SRA

>member
-1 MAGAYW
+1 M
-7 RLTHV
+7 
-12 DGQAEVSDAPHRP
+12 
-25 ASAELELYRAVMH
+25 MH

-48 PALSIPSG
+48 PALSIPTG

-65 VDLESAPA
+65 VEIAMPPD
-73 PEDVMIRE
+73 DVMIHE
-81 AGTSPG
+81 PG
-87 HILLVEDE
+87 VGPGYILLVEDE
-95 QALARAYS
+95 QALARAYT

-108 HGLEPTWV
+108 HGLEATWV
-116 TDATSALGELRVR
+116 SDATSALGELRSR
-129 NYDVVV
+129 NYDVIV

-150 HVRNRDPDLPMVLV
+150 HVRNSDPDLPMVLV

-212 EALTKNQ
+212 EALTKTHTF
-219 LLSPGGDAELSRA
+219 GAGDAELARA

-244 QPVIRWPERA
+244 QPIVRWPERSIFA
-254 IYGYQALVRSDEPS
+254 YQALVRSDEPS

-282 GRGQELGRAVRRSVA
+282 GRSQELSRAVRRSVA

-302 LPSGTRVLVNSGAS
+302 LPPGTPVLVNTSAD
-316 DLLDPDLYSAAS
+316 DLLDSDLYSAAS
-328 PLGAVAT
+328 PLGAVAS
-335 RVALDLAGNTALLQI
+335 RVALDIRDNDALA
-350 PELDR
+350 
-355 RVAELKALGYR
+355 RVADLAARVRDLKALGYR
-366 IAISVR
+366 IAISVA
-372 GTRYL
+372 GDSYVDFTRFDSVAPDL
-377 DPSRFSALS
+377 LKVDVTRAEGVGHSAL
-386 PDILKIDLT
+386 
-395 RHESTSE
+395 
-402 PATHRHGIEV
+402 HRHSLER
-412 AAEWCADRGCDMIV
+412 AADWCDQTGRELIV
-426 EGVER
+426 EGIER
-431 EEERNRLLTFGCK
+431 DDERSRLTAIGCR

-449 LFTNPGRKM
+449 LFTNPGRKN